1 MKKHYPLL
9 FTLNLLLVVS
19 LFLNSC
25 SNTTKHKTN
34 SDDST
39 FENNKI
45 TDTTSVPI
53 DPKKPTPTS
62 VSKGKQLSKIYCVRC
77 HVYPKPSLL
86 DKQTWVHQTLLNM
99 GTRLGIFKHNGVKY
113 PIEHTANLPK
123 DLYPDTAL
131 ISQANWQRILDFYH
145 SAAPK
150 KLKMP
155 EPDKKIKT
163 DPLFFTARTPDF
175 REKAP
180 PMVTSIR
187 LDPGNKTIYL
197 GNASNN
203 KFMVFNSQ
211 LKYID
216 HLNIT
221 SPISYIDILNDDISK
236 PGTRDLL
243 LSYIGDLQPSD
254 ALKASVMRSLYNPQT
269 KEAHAGYYVANHIER
284 TVESQMADWDGDG
297 KADYLI
303 NEFGHRRGHLFWLK
317 NGGNGKPSK
326 KHVLT
331 DVPGCIRS
339 VVTDLNNDSKPDVVA
354 LCAQSDEAIYLFKNE
369 GNGHF
374 SNKDTLIQFP
384 VDAGSS
390 SFEMDDFNN
399 DGHLDILYT
408 SGDNADYST
417 IYKPYHGVYIYLN
430 DGKGNFKK
438 KWFYHINGAYSAKAR
453 DFDKDGNLD
462 IAAISFFADY
472 KHRPQEGFVYFE
484 NEGELSFTPYH
495 QPATSAGRWIS
506 MDVADFTGNGYD
518 DIVLGN
524 FSLGPTKVASDLQKK
539 WSHGPHFLL
548 LENHAEKMK

>member
-1 MKKHYPLL
+1 MKKPHPVP
-9 FTLNLLLVVS
+9 FTLNLLLVAA
-19 LFLNSC
+19 LLLNGC
-25 SNTTKHKTN
+25 SNTTKHQTKSNNNT
-34 SDDST
+34 SK
-39 FENNKI
+39 ENKI
-45 TDTTSVPI
+45 SDTTTGSAGSPQVAKAGI
-53 DPKKPTPTS
+53 A
-62 VSKGKQLSKIYCVRC
+62 KGRQLSKIYCVRC

-86 DKQTWVHQTLLNM
+86 DKRTWVHQTLPNM
-99 GTRLGIFKHNGVKY
+99 GTRLGIFKYNGVKY

-131 ISQANWQRILDFYH
+131 ISDANWQKIIDYYH

-155 EPDKKIKT
+155 KPDKKIKT
-163 DPLFFTARTPDF
+163 NPLFFTAKTPDF
-175 REKAP
+175 REQAP

-187 LDPGNKTIYL
+187 LDPGNQTIYL
-197 GNASNN
+197 GNASDN
-203 KFMVFNSQ
+203 KFMVFNSR
-211 LKYID
+211 LKYTD

-221 SPISYIDILNDDISK
+221 SPIAYIDILNDNLSK
-236 PGTRDLL
+236 PGNRNLL

-254 ALKASVMRSLYNPQT
+254 ALKASVMRSSYNPRT

-284 TVESQMADWDGDG
+284 TVESQMADLDGDG

-303 NEFGHRRGHLFWLK
+303 NEFGHRKGHLFWLK
-317 NGGNGKPSK
+317 NGGNGKPTE

-331 DVPGCIRS
+331 DDPGCIRS
-339 VVTDLNNDSKPDVVA
+339 VVTDLNDDGKADVIA
-354 LCAQSDEAIYLFKNE
+354 LCAQADEAIYLFQNQ

-374 SNKDTLIQFP
+374 SNKKTLVQFP

-390 SFEMDDFNN
+390 SFEMDDFNG
-399 DGHLDILYT
+399 DGHPDILYT

-438 KWFYHINGAYSAKAR
+438 AWFYHINGAYNAKAR
-453 DFDKDGNLD
+453 DFDKDGDLD

-472 KHRPQEGFVYFE
+472 EHRPQEGFVYFR
-484 NEGELSFTPYH
+484 NEGNLSFTPYH
-495 QPATSAGRWIS
+495 HPATTAGRWIS

-524 FSLGPTKVASDLQKK
+524 FSIGPTKVAQDLQNR
-539 WSHGPHFLL
+539 WAHGPHFLL
-548 LENHAEKMK
+548 LETHADGEH